1 MQEFPMII
9 VLMNEIAFDSE
20 HDANNMQSFRQA
32 PYQSQHPLWLCEWAG
47 RSVFIVVGGWKVYNF
62 IQSAPEKVFAFNLV
76 LLTFLSLYLSY
87 CIYPSSWYRDAIM
100 GGAYSSSAHG
110 VPNKQFHIRITNSE
124 CQLLMSLKLLRYMPC
139 LLLSKVGNVCSTDTT
154 AISIAATPAQIR
166 GAFESHYIAP
176 DNSLSDTTIPFGS
189 HPTELCLLLVRF
201 GSTDNDGSTNN

>member
-1 MQEFPMII
+1 
-9 VLMNEIAFDSE
+9 
-20 HDANNMQSFRQA
+20 
-32 PYQSQHPLWLCEWAG
+32 
-47 RSVFIVVGGWKVYNF
+47 
-62 IQSAPEKVFAFNLV
+62 
-76 LLTFLSLYLSY
+76 
-87 CIYPSSWYRDAIM
+87 M